1 MRIAIYGSR
10 RQQAAFGKVAEFL
23 RNLAENGDSV
33 VMHGKLYDHLMD
45 ARFRFMNLPI
55 AYKTYPFKSPYI
67 FLYIKLNTYFC
78 IL

>member
-33 VMHGKLYDHLMD
+33 VMHGKLYDLLMD
-45 ARFRFMNLPI
+45 AIPDAMSVVDMVCDNGDFEADLAVSLGGEDR
-55 AYKTYPFKSPYI
+55 KSVV
-67 FLYIKLNTYFC
+67 
-78 IL
+78 